1 MTAAEISEYI
11 AELKSRGSRPGL
23 SAVSALAEKMGDP
36 QKGLCAVHIAGTNG
50 KGSVLAY
57 LTSVLKAAGISCGCF
72 YSPAMNDE
80 RETVCVG
87 GRPVS
92 QKNWNAYWEKIKA
105 AEAALDAEGKELPT
119 FFEALTVLAFAYF
132 KDKGC
137 EAVVVECG
145 MGGAED
151 ATNILTDTKVCVF
164 APIAL
169 DHMGFLGNT
178 IEAIAETKS
187 GIIKAGAC
195 VVSAQQKPEVTRILS
210 EKAEK
215 AGCSFVQAQLP
226 DKIHYSLSGIRFNLK
241 PYGSIKLGLA
251 GAYQPA
257 NAALAIKAAEAL
269 RDKGFKISDKALK
282 EGLKAAQWYGRFSLL
297 DKDPYL
303 IADGAHN
310 EAGAQAL
317 KESLD
322 IYFPEGG
329 YILMMGVLRDK
340 EYEKIISILSGGA
353 SHLVTLT
360 PPGNP
365 RALDG
370 YELAECGAGYIP
382 NTTAAGSVEEALEM
396 ALLLSGGER
405 PVIACGSLSWLYALR
420 IAAEN
425 RRKLKKKDQ
434 KDGR

>member
-1 MTAAEISEYI
+1 MTSAELDEYI
-11 AELKSRGSRPGL
+11 SQLKSRGSRPGL
-23 SAVSALAEKMGDP
+23 LAVSALAQKLGDP

-57 LTSVLKAAGISCGCF
+57 LTAVLKAAGVKSGCF
-72 YSPAMNDE
+72 YSPAMHDE

-87 GRPVS
+87 GRQIS
-92 QKNWNAYWEKIKA
+92 QRSWKAYWEKIKA
-105 AEAALDAEGKELPT
+105 AEEALGAEGAELPT
-119 FFEALTVLAFAYF
+119 FFEALCVLAFMYF

-169 DHMGFLGNT
+169 DHMGFLGST

-187 GIIKAGAC
+187 GIIKAGAA
-195 VVSAQQKPEVTRILS
+195 VVSARQEPAVSRILK

-215 AGCSFVQAQLP
+215 QGCSFAQAEQP
-226 DKIHYSLSGIRFNLK
+226 DKIHYSLNGTRFELK
-241 PYGSIKLGLA
+241 PYGSIRISLA

-257 NAALAIKAAEAL
+257 NAALAVKAAEAL
-269 RDKGFKISDKALK
+269 REKGFKISDKALK
-282 EGLKAAQWYGRFSLL
+282 EGLKAAQWYGRFSVLE
-297 DKDPYL
+297 KNPCI

-310 EAGAQAL
+310 EAGAMAL
-317 KESLD
+317 KQSLD

-329 YILMMGVLRDK
+329 YILVMGVLRDK

-353 SHLVTLT
+353 SHLLTLT

-405 PVIACGSLSWLYALR
+405 AVIACGSLSWLYAFR
-420 IAAEN
+420 IAVEN
-425 RRKLKKKDQ
+425 RRKLKKKEQ